1 MVVVVMRSLHKIL
14 QLIPLPS
21 STTGKATC
29 KTLPLEK
36 GNSNISIERGFSVL
50 ITHAPILASTD

>member
-1 MVVVVMRSLHKIL
+1 MVVVVMRSLHKIV

-21 STTGKATC
+21 STMGKATC

-36 GNSNISIERGFSVL
+36 GESKYIQKEVL
-50 ITHAPILASTD
+50 VSG